1 MEILEPY
8 RARIDALDDRIV
20 ALLAERTAIIR
31 EVGALKTREK
41 IPAVLQ
47 DRVDAVR
54 ERAAAKAGDLGLDP
68 DFVRQLYARII
79 AYSCDLEEQIR
90 LELSATSVA
99 LGE

>member
-1 MEILEPY
+1 MKILEPY
-8 RARIDALDDRIV
+8 RARLDALDDRII
-20 ALLAERTAIIR
+20 ALLAERIGIIR
-31 EVGALKTREK
+31 EVGALKAREK

-54 ERAAAKAGDLGLDP
+54 ERAADKAAELGLDP
-68 DFVRQLYARII
+68 DLVRDLYARII

-90 LELSATSVA
+90 HELSATSVA

>member
-8 RARIDALDDRIV
+8 RARLDALDDKIV
-20 ALLAERTAIIR
+20 ALIAERIGIIR
-31 EVGALKTREK
+31 EVGALKAREK

-54 ERAAAKAGDLGLDP
+54 ERAAAKAADLGVDP
-68 DFVRQLYARII
+68 EFVRQLYARII
-79 AYSCDLEEQIR
+79 AFSCELEEQIR